1 MLLPL
6 VCHKADQLIHDGIA
20 LLGLHLL
27 DAVQLHQRQR
37 GAAVGVGPVI
47 QAGAE
52 LRLKIAAV
60 EHARQKVVVHVVAAH
75 LPLARGHPVLR
86 QVVARQRRGHLQF
99 PYLAVRNDLAAQYAV
114 YLPIA
119 QLVVHHQ
126 AVILPAAG
134 CFFVR
139 FGQGHVL
146 KGGLCA
152 AHKFA
157 QVLLGPFFLHAF
169 FPIIV
174 VPDSPSQHTLPRKT
188 L

>member
-1 MLLPL
+1 M
-6 VCHKADQLIHDGIA
+6 
-20 LLGLHLL
+20 
-27 DAVQLHQRQR
+27 
-37 GAAVGVGPVI
+37 
-47 QAGAE
+47 
-52 LRLKIAAV
+52 
-60 EHARQKVVVHVVAAH
+60 VHVVAAQ
-75 LPLARGHPVLR
+75 LPLTRGHPVLR
-86 QVVARQRRGHLQF
+86 QVAARQRRGHLQF

-119 QLVVHHQ
+119 QLIVHHQ

-157 QVLLGPFFLHAF
+157 QVLLSPFFLHAF
-169 FPIIV
+169 FPIVV
-174 VPDSPSQHTLPRKT
+174 VPDSPSRHTLPRKT